1 MPPSAAAA
9 TTRKVKAGPKKVK
22 STVTSTTKPSGGATK
37 TKSTRQAA
45 PKELIAGKVDA
56 AQALKAFKAL
66 VAYVNKHQE
75 SSSKNELPLD
85 GPGSSS
91 DPTNTVWVQITVKE
105 LNPERKTKPVQMCVP
120 AVAERRWY

>member
-22 STVTSTTKPSGGATK
+22 SAVTSTTKPSGGATK

-45 PKELIAGKVDA
+45 APKELIADKVDA

-66 VAYVNKHQE
+66 AAYVNKQQE

-120 AVAERRWY
+120 AVA